1 MNEALSG
8 KAGKNWV
15 EDELAKYLL
24 LTGGKI
30 SGDLEV
36 TGTLKIGEAV
46 LSYQDGRLRI
56 SKGVVSDGD
65 LAGRSLRRRPRR
77 VRCGGG

>member
-8 KAGKNWV
+8 KAGKDWV

-36 TGTLKIGEAV
+36 TGTLKIGDAV
-46 LSYQDGRLRI
+46 LSYADGP
-56 SKGVVSDGD
+56 V
-65 LAGRSLRRRPRR
+65 RSR
-77 VRCGGG
+77 